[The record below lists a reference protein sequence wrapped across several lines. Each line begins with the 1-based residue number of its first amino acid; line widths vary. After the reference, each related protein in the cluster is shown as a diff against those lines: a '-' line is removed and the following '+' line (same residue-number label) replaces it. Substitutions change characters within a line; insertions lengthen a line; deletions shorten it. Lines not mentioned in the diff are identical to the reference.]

1 MTEQLALR
9 RLEPFAS
16 GGNRWCFV
24 HPSDRNVCIKVA
36 HPEVSLADK
45 RRRKGL
51 KGRLKPAR
59 AFDEN
64 RQEQQTLVALE
75 RELGSAFNE
84 HVPRYL
90 GMVATDMG
98 PGIQVQLI
106 RSCDG
111 AIALPLK
118 QYLWLNGR
126 TVELDQALVAF
137 NRFWIEHRIP
147 SRSLLLHNIVVEDRG
162 NALGLKLWVIDGL
175 GNADL
180 LPLARWSR
188 RLARRKAERK
198 VQDLAER
205 IESLLEKR
213 RTGADPGRHGFLPGT
228 RDPDGGTPQREHPP
242 AT

>member
-1 MTEQLALR
+1 MTGTLALR
-9 RLEPFAS
+9 GLRPFAS

-24 HPSDRNVCIKVA
+24 HPDDPAICVKVA
-36 HPEVSLADK
+36 HPEVSLTDK

-59 AFDEN
+59 SFDEN
-64 RQEQQTLVALE
+64 RQEQQTLITLE
-75 RELGSAFNE
+75 QQIGPAFNE

-90 GMVATDMG
+90 GMVETDMG

-106 RSCDG
+106 RSRDDS
-111 AIALPLK
+111 IALPLK
-118 QYLWLNGR
+118 QYLWEQGR
-126 TVELDQALVAF
+126 TADLDQALAEFSV
-137 NRFWIEHRIP
+137 FWIEHRIP

-162 NALGLKLWVIDGL
+162 GPEPLKLWVIDGL

-188 RLARRKAERK
+188 RLARRKAARK
-198 VQDLAER
+198 VRDLEAR

-213 RTGADPGRHGFLPGT
+213 RTGADPGRHGFLPP
-228 RDPDGGTPQREHPP
+228 DPQQRPG
-242 AT
+242 A